1 MEYQFNITADE
12 YDVLQ
17 RLAKRRQQAK
27 GIALTEEQI
36 VKAALE
42 SLRQDG
48 CVRQVLKKQLSSVNT
63 VN

>member
-1 MEYQFNITADE
+1 MKHQITADE
-12 YDVLQ
+12 YDVLR
-17 RLAKRRQQAK
+17 RLAKRIQQAK

-42 SLRQDG
+42 SLQQDKD
-48 CVRQVLKKQLSSVNT
+48 VRQALKKRLSSVNK